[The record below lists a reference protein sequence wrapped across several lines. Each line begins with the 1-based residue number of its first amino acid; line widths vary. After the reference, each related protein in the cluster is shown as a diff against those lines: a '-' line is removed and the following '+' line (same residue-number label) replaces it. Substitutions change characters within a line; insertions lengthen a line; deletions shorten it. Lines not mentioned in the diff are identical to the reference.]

1 MMPDFDIASHVVLAQ
16 GLSSGEDLRAWAQ
29 AALPGMPEGLPDAP
43 LAFTKR
49 LPMMKARRMSPGARL
64 ACEAALALEGAGEA
78 KAWIFSSRHGETV
91 RGVKI
96 LDAISAGEPPS
107 PTDFMMSVH
116 NAAAGMFTIEGRVHA
131 PASSVAAGAESFH
144 MALVEAAGM
153 LADGMDCVAVVD
165 FDDCQPGAF
174 LDAFESRPCDALYA
188 TAWLLKKG
196 AGVTMTP
203 RSLKQA
209 EPVLP
214 ASLQL
219 AAGLASE
226 RSAFVTSG
234 ATTRFEWE
242 RA

>member
-153 LADGMDCVAVVD
+153 LA
-165 FDDCQPGAF
+165 
-174 LDAFESRPCDALYA
+174 
-188 TAWLLKKG
+188 
-196 AGVTMTP
+196 
-203 RSLKQA
+203 
-209 EPVLP
+209 
-214 ASLQL
+214 
-219 AAGLASE
+219 
-226 RSAFVTSG
+226 
-234 ATTRFEWE
+234 
-242 RA
+242 